1 MSGLGSNAL
10 LDGIIANAKAES
22 TAILD
27 RALAEE
33 SEIEQMYSLKIQ
45 EVKDAEHRAMQAQL
59 DEILRREESAIRNAQ
74 RKSELQKGDHLWSL
88 VMDSVSK
95 KMGALIGQ
103 PAYQDVLVHWIA
115 EAAIGLDRDSGVVR
129 CSFKEHVSSE
139 MLNAAQ
145 DLVLRKIGR
154 KVTLTF
160 NEEPLVAQGVV
171 VSSVDGK
178 VAYNNQVATR
188 IGRYAR
194 ELKDLMEVYTC
205 KLE

>member
-22 TAILD
+22 AVILD

-33 SEIEQMYSLKIQ
+33 SEIAQMYSLKIQ
-45 EVKDAEHRAMQAQL
+45 EVKEAEHRAMQAQL

-88 VMDSVSK
+88 VMDCVSR

-103 PAYQDVLVHWIA
+103 PSYQDVLVHWIA
-115 EAAIGLDRDSGVVR
+115 EATIGLDREAAVVR
-129 CSFKEHVSSE
+129 CSFKEQVTTE
-139 MLNAAQ
+139 MLKAAQ
-145 DLVLRKIGR
+145 DLVLGKIGR

-160 NEEPLVAQGVV
+160 NEEPLAAQGVV

>member
-1 MSGLGSNAL
+1 MSGLGTNPL

-22 TAILD
+22 ATILE

-33 SEIEQMYSLKIQ
+33 SELSQMYLTKIQ
-45 EVKDAEHRAMQAQL
+45 EVKDAEQRAMQAQL
-59 DEILRREESAIRNAQ
+59 DEILRKEESALRNTQ

-88 VMDSVSK
+88 VMDSVSR
-95 KMGALIGQ
+95 KMGALIDK
-103 PAYQDVLVHWIA
+103 PSYKDILVHWIA
-115 EAAIGLDRDSGVVR
+115 EAVIGLDRDAAIVR
-129 CSFKEHVSSE
+129 CSFKEQVTSE
-139 MLNAAQ
+139 MLEAAQ
-145 DLVLRKIGR
+145 DLVLQNIGR

-160 NEEPLVAQGVV
+160 NKEPLSAQGVV

-188 IGRYAR
+188 IGRYGR
-194 ELKDLMEVYTC
+194 ELKDLMEVHTC